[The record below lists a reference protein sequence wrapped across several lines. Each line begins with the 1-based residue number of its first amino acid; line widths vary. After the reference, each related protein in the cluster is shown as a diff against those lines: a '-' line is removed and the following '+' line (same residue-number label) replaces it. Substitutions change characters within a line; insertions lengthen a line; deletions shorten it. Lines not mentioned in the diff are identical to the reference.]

1 MSMRIIIMHG
11 SVAVNMRSRLCRS
24 HGGIIPASI
33 RSSVRFNNLSVK
45 TEGKKKRNNSCRFL
59 FVHIPQHRIEFP
71 EVGSFPEEDNKH
83 RCKQEKITDIGH
95 QSTPK
100 IMIYRKYCSLSVG
113 IKTGLKETIS
123 FMIKY
128 VVHINFIRRFFA
140 FVTNLYVTFIS
151 TGRRTSGIGFHH
163 EIIKF

>member
-33 RSSVRFNNLSVK
+33 RSSVRFNNLSIK
-45 TEGKKKRNNSCRFL
+45 PECKKKCNNSCCFL

-83 RCKQEKITDIGH
+83 RCKQEKIRSEEHTSEL
-95 QSTPK
+95 QSRENLVCRLLLEKKNKKCK
-100 IMIYRKYCSLSVG
+100 ID
-113 IKTGLKETIS
+113 
-123 FMIKY
+123 
-128 VVHINFIRRFFA
+128 
-140 FVTNLYVTFIS
+140 
-151 TGRRTSGIGFHH
+151 
-163 EIIKF
+163 